1 MHLTHSQKLNLSWS
15 IERAAQK
22 MACCTPEKK
31 AGSKSWEGWSPSLY
45 ESPLKAKSL
54 SRAL

>member
-45 ESPLKAKSL
+45 ESPLKA
-54 SRAL
+54 